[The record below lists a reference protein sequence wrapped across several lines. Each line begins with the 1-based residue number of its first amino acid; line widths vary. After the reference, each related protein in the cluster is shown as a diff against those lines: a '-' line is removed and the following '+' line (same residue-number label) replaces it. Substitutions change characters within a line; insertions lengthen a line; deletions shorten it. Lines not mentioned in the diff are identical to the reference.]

1 MLFRSASTHNPVD
14 LIASADAA
22 RYRAALRAVVRDAT
36 IDAFVVLFVSP
47 IMIDAAAVAQAI
59 VDETRDCRR
68 PVLACVMGRQ
78 RGDEAQQIL
87 AQAGIPVFRYPEDA
101 ATTLRLMLRR
111 QRWLE
116 RTPVNVPA
124 LKVGKAAAARV
135 LARYR
140 RGGWLG
146 AADEIGRAHV

>member
-1 MLFRSASTHNPVD
+1 LVGLGLEVGELQERTQQALRKVLPKEASTHNPVD

-87 AQAGIPVFRYPEDA
+87 AQGSPCSATPRMPRRRCGSCCVANAGSNA
-101 ATTLRLMLRR
+101 R
-111 QRWLE
+111 Q
-116 RTPVNVPA
+116 
-124 LKVGKAAAARV
+124 
-135 LARYR
+135 
-140 RGGWLG
+140 
-146 AADEIGRAHV
+146 